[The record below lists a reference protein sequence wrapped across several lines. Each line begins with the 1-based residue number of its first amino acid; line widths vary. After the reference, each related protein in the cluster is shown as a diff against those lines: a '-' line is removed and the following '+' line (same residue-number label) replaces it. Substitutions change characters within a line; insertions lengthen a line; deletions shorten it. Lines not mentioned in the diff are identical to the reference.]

1 MRSKRVFRSSIH
13 SNFYKYAYTVSFPH
27 FDSRIENIVK
37 RIGIRN
43 LFRFDSFLFLYFNMK
58 ECVVFALERI
68 VAVLKITYISVRI
81 HEGHMN
87 IYQPEYTNINQT
99 QAELWTLFLT
109 TELRF
114 TSFLKFYL
122 SLWFLWAIWNQQ
134 PCLLQNIKGEQLGR
148 FFFFP
153 HSKCIYQ
160 YSFWTELPVVPAKF
174 REKISLWVPK

>member
-1 MRSKRVFRSSIH
+1 MRSKRVFRSFTY
-13 SNFYKYAYTVSFPH
+13 SNFYKYAYTISFLH

-58 ECVVFALERI
+58 EYVVFALERI

-99 QAELWTLFLT
+99 QAEL
-109 TELRF
+109 
-114 TSFLKFYL
+114 
-122 SLWFLWAIWNQQ
+122 
-134 PCLLQNIKGEQLGR
+134 
-148 FFFFP
+148 
-153 HSKCIYQ
+153 
-160 YSFWTELPVVPAKF
+160 
-174 REKISLWVPK
+174 